1 MFKLNA
7 RVPSED
13 EILGCWKIVSCKLSD
28 GNYPLVEGVKFKLD
42 EAGDLIWMQP
52 ATFEQETDLP
62 FFSCE
67 TFVFDSSEGELIC
80 FGNYVDRIALKCVLE
95 SDQLVLCYDKHLKLC
110 CETVDQDQG
119 LENLSC
125 HPYTLIPA
133 LDEGFFTDITFVS
146 SSGRK
151 FPAHKTI
158 LSCFFSD
165 VLAWDK
171 IPPFLSNLSS
181 DVLQSLLH
189 YCYNCSLPSN
199 ISEDTAKELLR
210 ISQQHSNSLGNLG
223 ELCTEFLDATAVKNR
238 IKSLM
243 SELCNILEHI
253 LQMTESVAAAFP
265 YNRDHSTIV
274 DLTKMAQRQLAI
286 GALKVVLICDIF
298 TKHKADLSR
307 DERQEIIQ
315 SCRKRLPYFVELV
328 EKFLVV
334 FQTALSGLTDSD
346 KQEIAAYLTP
356 EIEKMWFISTQLG
369 DKAQASLD
377 TITQREDKNH
387 KKKMH
392 LPKMATSLSRTLR
405 NAVHLREVLTL
416 KRFHQKVSSTLM
428 FLSQKQFDFTSL
440 SEEQKQRCVMKSMD
454 KMLVEIPQQVRTL
467 HKFPRIFEKKMP
479 WREWKHSFKVWTSI
493 VSMALR
499 KMVTNRDIL
508 EPVVIESSNLVHKEE
523 FGLLVQELGFLKVT
537 SGQEDAQSS
546 TPIKRSCARVESLVT
561 CPPGN
566 KSLLARSVM
575 QLLVS
580 GDHADM
586 KFELNKVDKTHCP
599 TCAKYETNK
608 VEIRAH
614 RVIVA
619 ARCSWFKRALL
630 SGMKEAIERRILL
643 PDTSPCLFYKFLE
656 YLYSGILDTRSVS
669 MDEVPEMLALSD
681 KYEVDSLKE
690 SCEAILIKDIDDET
704 VLIYLGI
711 AEQFTVKRLKEGC
724 LRYVTTHPDVMDS
737 DVFEELPDNLK
748 QEIADKVHQSMPRVQ
763 PFSEKVRQA
772 YTVTNYEKLFE
783 NHTLSYGS
791 DEDDVMPTGS
801 SQGDYFG
808 RRVLNGSRHRVTDDS
823 SDDGD
828 DDDDVLP
835 AGNSQVERCIEILKG
850 VLGDTVPRRELVRVT
865 VAADCDPN
873 RALNF
878 YFS

>member
-7 RVPSED
+7 RIPSED
-13 EILGCWKIVSCKLSD
+13 EILGCWTIVSCKLSD
-28 GNYPLVEGVKFKLD
+28 GNYPLVEGTFQGIFRD
-42 EAGDLIWMQP
+42 SSFIIEHSAGLV
-52 ATFEQETDLP
+52 ASVH
-62 FFSCE
+62 FSIE
-67 TFVFDSSEGELIC
+67 ITSAGEFDSSEGELIC

-110 CETVDQDQG
+110 CEAVDQDQG

-125 HPYTLIPA
+125 HPYTLLPA

-146 SSGRK
+146 SSGK
-151 FPAHKTI
+151 K
-158 LSCFFSD
+158 
-165 VLAWDK
+165 
-171 IPPFLSNLSS
+171 
-181 DVLQSLLH
+181 SLLH

-243 SELCNILEHI
+243 SELCNILENI

-265 YNRDHSTIV
+265 FNRDHSTIV
-274 DLTKMAQRQLAI
+274 DLTKMAQRQLAV

-328 EKFLVV
+328 EKFLVI

-346 KQEIAAYLTP
+346 KKEIAAYLTP

-440 SEEQKQRCVMKSMD
+440 SEEQKQRALEKCAPVVSCD
-454 KMLVEIPQQVRTL
+454 KFGIGPYSVCFIQIPQQVRTL

-479 WREWKHSFKVWTSI
+479 WRAWKHSFKVWTSI

-508 EPVVIESSNLVHKEE
+508 EPVVIESSDLVHKEE
-523 FGLLVQELGFLKVT
+523 FGQLVQELGFLKVT
-537 SGQEDAQSS
+537 SDQEDAQSS

-630 SGMKEAIERRILL
+630 SGMKEAIER
-643 PDTSPCLFYKFLE
+643 
-656 YLYSGILDTRSVS
+656 
-669 MDEVPEMLALSD
+669 
-681 KYEVDSLKE
+681 
-690 SCEAILIKDIDDET
+690 
-704 VLIYLGI
+704 
-711 AEQFTVKRLKEGC
+711 
-724 LRYVTTHPDVMDS
+724 
-737 DVFEELPDNLK
+737 
-748 QEIADKVHQSMPRVQ
+748 
-763 PFSEKVRQA
+763 
-772 YTVTNYEKLFE
+772 
-783 NHTLSYGS
+783 
-791 DEDDVMPTGS
+791 
-801 SQGDYFG
+801 
-808 RRVLNGSRHRVTDDS
+808 
-823 SDDGD
+823 
-828 DDDDVLP
+828 
-835 AGNSQVERCIEILKG
+835 
-850 VLGDTVPRRELVRVT
+850 
-865 VAADCDPN
+865 
-873 RALNF
+873 
-878 YFS
+878 